1 MSVQQVEETS
11 RKATT
16 LYVKV
21 VDTAAADRP
30 SVNVRLPI
38 SMVKFGMKI
47 GQAFS
52 PELRDAKVDW
62 DAVVAAI
69 EQGELGKIVE
79 IEEPA
84 ENRKVEVWVE

>member
-1 MSVQQVEETS
+1 MAVQQVEQTS

-16 LYVKV
+16 LHVKV

-62 DAVVAAI
+62 EAVVAAI
-69 EQGELGKIVE
+69 EQGDLGKIVE

>member
-1 MSVQQVEETS
+1 MAVEQEEQTS

-16 LYVKV
+16 LHVKV
-21 VDTAAADRP
+21 VDTGAADRP

>member
-1 MSVQQVEETS
+1 MAVQQVEEPA

-16 LYVKV
+16 LRVKV
-21 VDTAAADRP
+21 VDTADGRQ
-30 SVNVRLPI
+30 SVNVKLPI
-38 SMVKFGMKI
+38 SLVKFGMKM

-62 DAVVAAI
+62 DSVVAAI

-79 IEEPA
+79 VEEPA
-84 ENRKVEVWVE
+84 ENRTVEVWVE